1 MLQAI
6 RERITGIVAIFVLG
20 LLAVPFLFFG
30 LESYIGGSM
39 PQDAIATVGDQD
51 IPTSS
56 FQTEFARH
64 RAQLR
69 QQQGDAYDEIA
80 TNQPERRREF
90 LEGMIDELLLRQ
102 HAEKLGLAI
111 TDGMMAEL
119 IQQIP
124 GFQLGGEFNPE
135 LYRQALRA
143 SGLTARGF
151 EQDVRNDLLLRM
163 VPMALSGSAVITQ
176 AEIDTMLALENERR
190 RVELITVPRGP
201 WRDQIDITDADIEA
215 EYQASLAD
223 FMTPEQ
229 VRVQYVELR
238 AADLTADLTLDE
250 EELRQRYRA
259 ARDRFLSPEMRV
271 ASHIL
276 LAADNEQAHEQ
287 AQARALSLRE
297 QILAGEAT
305 FEALAEA
312 ESDDAV
318 SAAAGGDLGLIE
330 PGQMVR
336 PFEDA
341 LYALSEV
348 GQLSEPVRS
357 RFGWHLIRL
366 DEIVPPEGLSFE
378 EASEEIL
385 AEYIERESEARYI
398 EQAERLVDL
407 IFADDTTLEPL
418 VAELGLSIQTSE
430 AFGRVGGAGI
440 AADSNVVQAAFSD
453 LVLLDGRAADPIE
466 IDRNHMVVLM
476 LDAHFPAQPRPL
488 AEVADEVRERLIAR
502 RADEQAQAQ
511 AQALLAQINEASE
524 LDFETL
530 AEAQGLEWSGLQT
543 LSRRSAEHGQ
553 AFSRQ
558 LFRLPAPNG
567 SDSDT
572 TVVLPHRD
580 GYALTR
586 LHEVVPGDPVAAQEF
601 ERQIMRQ
608 RLLSAAVSQEIEGLL
623 AQLRADTRIR
633 VVEERL

>member
-51 IPTSS
+51 IPTAQ

-69 QQQGDAYDEIA
+69 LQQGDAYDEIA

-102 HAEKLGLAI
+102 HAEQLGLAI

-124 GFQLGGEFNPE
+124 NFQLGGEFNPE

-163 VPMALSGSAVITQ
+163 VPMALSGSAVITE
-176 AEIDTMLALENERR
+176 AEIDAMLVLENERR
-190 RVELITVPRGP
+190 RAEWIIVPTAP
-201 WRDQIDITDADIEA
+201 WRDQIEVSEADIEA
-215 EYQASLAD
+215 EYQASLAE

-229 VRVQYVELR
+229 VRIQYVELR
-238 AADLTADLTLDE
+238 AADLTDGLTLDE
-250 EELRQRYRA
+250 EELRQRYEA
-259 ARDRFLSPEMRV
+259 ARERFLSPELRA

-276 LAADNEQAHEQ
+276 LAVEGERDSESAQ
-287 AQARALSLRE
+287 AQALSLRE
-297 QILAGEAT
+297 QILAGDLT
-305 FEALAEA
+305 FEAAAEA
-312 ESDDAV
+312 ESDDPI
-318 SAAAGGDLGLIE
+318 SGSQGGDLGLIE

-341 LYALSEV
+341 LYALAEV
-348 GQLSEPVRS
+348 GELSEPVRS

-366 DEIVPPEGLSFE
+366 DEVVPPQGLSFD
-378 EASEEIL
+378 EARAEIL
-385 AEYIERESEARYI
+385 AEFIERESEGRYI

-418 VAELGLSIQTSE
+418 AAELDLIIQVSE
-430 AFGRVGGAGI
+430 PFGRSGGEGL
-440 AADSNVVQAAFSD
+440 AANNNVVQAAFSD

-476 LDAHFPAQPRPL
+476 LDNHFPAQPRAL
-488 AEVADEVRERLIAR
+488 AEVSDEVRERLIAR
-502 RADEQAQAQ
+502 RAAEQAKNQAEQ
-511 AQALLAQINEASE
+511 LLAQWQERANG
-524 LDFETL
+524 DFEAL
-530 AEAQGLEWSGLQT
+530 AEQAGLTWSEVQTVARRGAQ
-543 LSRRSAEHGQ
+543 HG
-553 AFSRQ
+553 ADFNRQ
-558 LFRLPAPNG
+558 LFRLSAPDEAG
-567 SDSDT
+567 T
-572 TVVLPHRD
+572 VVVLPHRD
-580 GYALTR
+580 GFALTR
-586 LHEVVPGDPVAAQEF
+586 LHEVLPGDPVAAQEF

-608 RLLSAAVSQEIEGLL
+608 RLLNSAVTQELEGLL

-633 VVEERL
+633 VVEDRL

>member
-51 IPTSS
+51 IPTSQ

-69 QQQGDAYDEIA
+69 LQQGDAYDEIA

-102 HAEKLGLAI
+102 HAEQLGLAI
-111 TDGMMAEL
+111 TDGMMADL

-124 GFQLGGEFNPE
+124 NFQLGGEFNPE

-163 VPMALSGSAVITQ
+163 VPMALSSSAVITE
-176 AEIDTMLALENERR
+176 AEIDAMLALENERR
-190 RVELITVPRGP
+190 RAEWVTIPTAP
-201 WRDQIDITDADIEA
+201 WRDRIEVTEADIEA
-215 EYQASLAD
+215 EYQASLAE

-229 VRVQYVELR
+229 VQVQYVELR
-238 AADLTADLTLDE
+238 AADLSEGLSLDE
-250 EELRQRYRA
+250 EELRQRYEA
-259 ARDRFLSPEMRV
+259 ARERFLSPEQRA

-276 LAADNEQAHEQ
+276 FAVEGDRDNESAQ
-287 AQARALSLRE
+287 AQALSVRE
-297 QILAGEAT
+297 RILAGEVT
-305 FEALAEA
+305 FEAVAEA
-312 ESDDAV
+312 ESDDPI

-330 PGQMVR
+330 PGQMVQ
-336 PFEDA
+336 PFEEA
-341 LYALSEV
+341 LYGLVDIGA
-348 GQLSEPVRS
+348 LSEPVRS

-366 DEIVPPEGLSFE
+366 DEVVPPQGLSFE
-378 EASEEIL
+378 EAREEIL
-385 AEYIERESEARYI
+385 AEFIERESEGRYI

-418 VAELGLSIQTSE
+418 AAELDLTIQVSE
-430 AFGRVGGAGI
+430 PFGREGGQGL

-476 LDAHFPAQPRPL
+476 LDSHFPAQPRPL
-488 AEVADEVRERLIAR
+488 DEVRDEVRERLIAR
-502 RADEQAQAQ
+502 RAAEQAKEQAEQ
-511 AQALLAQINEASE
+511 LLAQWQGNNHADFEALAEQADLSWSAPQTLARRGGE
-524 LDFETL
+524 PGLDF
-530 AEAQGLEWSGLQT
+530 
-543 LSRRSAEHGQ
+543 SRE
-553 AFSRQ
+553 
-558 LFRLPAPNG
+558 LFRLSAPDESG
-567 SDSDT
+567 
-572 TVVLPHRD
+572 TVVVLSHRD
-580 GYALTR
+580 GFALTR
-586 LHEVVPGDPVAAQEF
+586 LHEVLPGDPVTAQEF

-608 RLLSAAVSQEIEGLL
+608 RLLNAAVSQELEGLL

-633 VVEERL
+633 VVEDRL